1 MAEQK
6 KLGWFTTPGRLGDR
20 TLESQLIGLDRLLRE
35 CDGQTILDVG
45 CAEGLIGMELARRGA
60 RLVHGVE
67 VVPGHIDVAKELRGD
82 LPCSFEVANANS
94 YEPQGQFDTVLM
106 LAVLHKLKDPSAA
119 CKRFAAAARRTVVIR
134 LPPYGLVIV
143 DSRSENVP
151 HDIGLAM
158 ADAGFT
164 LDEVVAGP
172 REEWLGYFVR
182 TEPLADAPV
191 EEAAIPAEALKQHAD
206 SAGQSAEP
214 AEQQA
219 AAPADG
225 EQAAATEAPAAS
237 GRRRRARQDA
247 K

>member
-60 RLVHGVE
+60 RMVHGVE

-106 LAVLHKLKDPSAA
+106 LAVLHKLKDPSSA
-119 CKRFAAAARRTVVIR
+119 CKRFAAAAQRTVVIR

-143 DSRSENVP
+143 DARSENVP

-158 ADAGFT
+158 DEAGFT

-182 TEPLADAPV
+182 TAPLVETPAIP
-191 EEAAIPAEALKQHAD
+191 EEAIKEHAD
-206 SAGQSAEP
+206 NAGQSARPIGGESPQLDAADDPKEPEP
-214 AEQQA
+214 A
-219 AAPADG
+219 
-225 EQAAATEAPAAS
+225 
-237 GRRRRARQDA
+237 RRRRARKTDA
-247 K
+247 